1 MFLLIIWDIIY
12 VSKLVYL
19 LKYFQHHI
27 LAYPW
32 IMISISLVP

>member
-19 LKYFQHHI
+19 LKYFQHKQEGKET
-27 LAYPW
+27 
-32 IMISISLVP
+32 SK